1 LFNPDAFT
9 NPAHVRFALKVT
21 LAAMTCYLIYS
32 GLDWPGISTAFV
44 TCCFIALENTAATIR
59 KGWLRLT
66 GCATGGLLG
75 YFAIIVLIPHMESIA
90 SLVLLTAAGAALAGW
105 VTAGTDRVSYGGL
118 QGAFAFYMCIFQGF
132 APETNFTIVRDR
144 LVGIILGIIVS
155 AFVYRYIWPEH
166 AFDGLRVTLARVF
179 RTVSRL
185 LLIPLATTAM
195 DVEKSAAEQL
205 FGAIKKDLDN
215 SLRLAE
221 LVSIENII
229 VSGPD
234 HLSAEVLERLTAYAQ
249 ALSLMTIALLSRT
262 KLEEWQ
268 QLDESAQ
275 QAETVL
281 RIKAA
286 EQLEQIAAF
295 IERGRLGKLVDLQPA
310 YAAWN
315 QAVAQVTGNDRPRL
329 VRRLVLQIQEEV

>member
-1 LFNPDAFT
+1 
-9 NPAHVRFALKVT
+9 
-21 LAAMTCYLIYS
+21 
-32 GLDWPGISTAFV
+32 
-44 TCCFIALENTAATIR
+44 
-59 KGWLRLT
+59 
-66 GCATGGLLG
+66 
-75 YFAIIVLIPHMESIA
+75 
-90 SLVLLTAAGAALAGW
+90 
-105 VTAGTDRVSYGGL
+105 
-118 QGAFAFYMCIFQGF
+118 
-132 APETNFTIVRDR
+132 
-144 LVGIILGIIVS
+144 
-155 AFVYRYIWPEH
+155 
-166 AFDGLRVTLARVF
+166 
-179 RTVSRL
+179 VSRL